1 MKKIMVLYQTHL
13 TDGPSVR
20 GRWIW
25 PKSMDLNISMIRNS
39 LKFETETLSWIMIF
53 LRMLIIGGR
62 GSHFCCNI
70 VQEVMN
76 PKKVDRHK
84 RYCKTLKLNELNH
97 ISNDQ
102 MVDLISLLKYYWS
115 YFSSFMVLLFLHDV
129 YLSSK
134 YWVYT

>member
-1 MKKIMVLYQTHL
+1 
-13 TDGPSVR
+13 
-20 GRWIW
+20 
-25 PKSMDLNISMIRNS
+25 
-39 LKFETETLSWIMIF
+39 
-53 LRMLIIGGR
+53 MLIIGGR

-102 MVDLISLLKYYWS
+102 MVDLISLLSIIGHIFRRLWS
-115 YFSSFMVLLFLHDV
+115 YCSYMMFF
-129 YLSSK
+129 
-134 YWVYT
+134 T